1 MDERKTYLFGRSAY
15 EWYVHNP
22 YFPEVLQ
29 GSGCNTIDSC
39 APTCSDA
46 ESLQYDMPF
55 LTSPL
60 HVTVANKNDTRRFE
74 NLITHWSQN
83 KPIRFTI
90 AKAYRD
96 LYIPTPIVALI
107 QVAQSAT
114 NLELYDMISHLCS
127 SFYITSGIDTSLERR
142 RDSLTLKKIER
153 FCKLYS
159 SRKGAR
165 KLLNATR
172 HAFENAA
179 SPKEI
184 ELALKLTLP
193 SKLGGLC
200 VPRPLLNYKIELLEN
215 TKNLTDSSY
224 YVADACWPNEKIL
237 LEYDSDMAHLT
248 SDQKNHDEIKR
259 RTLEAQGYRIFVVT
273 RKQLSSIA
281 QMENTAR
288 LILKA
293 MGKQFRHRSKN
304 FGAASNELYEFYKR
318 KTRESAMRHIQ
329 QQAF

>member
-1 MDERKTYLFGRSAY
+1 
-15 EWYVHNP
+15 
-22 YFPEVLQ
+22 
-29 GSGCNTIDSC
+29 
-39 APTCSDA
+39 
-46 ESLQYDMPF
+46 MPF
-55 LTSPL
+55 LTIPV

-74 NLITHWSQN
+74 NLVTHWLQN

-90 AKAYRD
+90 AKAYRNV
-96 LYIPTPIVALI
+96 YIPTPIVTLMQA
-107 QVAQSAT
+107 AQSVT
-114 NLELYDMISHLCS
+114 NLELYDMVSYLCS

-142 RDSLTLKKIER
+142 HDSLALKEIER
-153 FCKLYS
+153 FSKLHS

-165 KLLNATR
+165 KLLNAT
-172 HAFENAA
+172 HYAFENAA

-193 SKLGGLC
+193 SKQGGLC

-248 SDQKNHDEIKR
+248 SEQKNHDEIKR
-259 RTLEAQGYRIFVVT
+259 RTLEAQGYRVFVVT

-293 MGKQFRHRSKN
+293 MGRQFRHQSTN
-304 FGAASNELYEFYKR
+304 FETARNNLYDFYRR
-318 KTRESAMRHIQ
+318 KTRDSTMRHIQ
-329 QQAF
+329 Q